1 MTASRLEVSWCRRHV
16 VVECGDG
23 TAVQLTMSRRKQACP
38 SRHIASPA
46 SSSLCVGN
54 SHNGS
59 GRGGSSTGGE
69 EESSDDEHVC
79 GRCRAEFPTLDH
91 FLAHKR
97 CCPSVETM
105 GLPGS
110 TPSRLSCSDDDAAGR
125 QSTSDVAEV
134 DEDPL
139 VVAAAARLPST
150 HVALEALQSTK
161 VAVAQFAYGSA
172 GGPAEIAALHEALM
186 ALQQQQ
192 VVQLH
197 IIQQLQAYVGATP
210 TLPVNLTRAAD
221 STPTPPPPPPPPPP
235 APRTE
240 PSPDAPGQT
249 HATPPPPN
257 TAVDLAAKEIAPP
270 EPAEPPPETISS
282 GALLVAPP
290 VGPPPP
296 DEPNTLELLQRHTE
310 KALQDT
316 MSGGSFLLN
325 GLGSPDPSRL
335 RRKDG
340 RPDEAYLRHRCRFC
354 GKVFGSDSALQIH
367 IRSHTGERPFKCNVC
382 GNRFSTKGNLK
393 VHFQRHRA
401 KYPHVRMNPHP
412 VPEHLDKHFPPLEP
426 PGDRSPTSPSGAT
439 SSPPPSLQPALALQT
454 APLGVLVK
462 AGSQVPR
469 PDDLVGPSCSGTLA
483 LRATGSR
490 SISPGTETTNVTTSM
505 GSPPLEGER
514 PLSLKAEPEDDAED
528 KASDEDRDSGGISGS
543 ADDSMP
549 FTSAGSFISSS
560 FSALP
565 TPADAAVPLHA
576 DPAFYQDLLPKPGSN
591 DNSWETLMEVTR
603 PSETSKLQQLVDNI
617 EHKLSDPNQ
626 CVICHRV
633 LSCRSALQM
642 HYRTHTGE
650 RPFRCK
656 ICGRAFTTKG
666 NLKTHMGVH
675 RVKPPLRVLHK
686 CPVCHKQFTN
696 SLVLQQHVRMHG
708 SESLHPTQSFST
720 TSQRPTPPP
729 KTSSSPPP
737 TSPSSPMPEQKKE
750 EERSPSPQPLLRPL
764 SPERPPSQLTSL
776 AALENQVKG
785 IKTSL
790 QVPALPFG
798 PFGIGLS
805 SGFGRYDEQSPL
817 FNRTPEAG
825 QRSPA
830 FSPRAGSELSTGD
843 ERSTPGAPSPSGGTS
858 PPVNG
863 GPLDLTPRTLL
874 GRPADNFSGRFF
886 AAPPLGGLPFPGA
899 APGRPNTT
907 CQICFKTFACNSA
920 LEIHYRSHTKERPFK
935 CSVCE
940 RGFSTK
946 GNLKQHMLTHKI
958 RDLPATLFAA
968 TPTSSASAPSP
979 VPSPGRSSSPADQRP
994 GASPDENR
1002 TKRVEPVA
1010 APPGGPPPP
1019 RRPPGLPRHV
1029 CHVCNKPFSSSSS
1042 LQIHMRTH
1050 TGDRP
1055 FKCSVCGRAFTTKGN
1070 LKVHMGT
1077 HMWNNGSSRRGR
1089 RMSIELPSLLS
1100 GPKADFVP
1108 PPPPPHELFYP
1119 YLGPAYLNGM
1129 LGPKANEISVIQ
1141 GASTEPRPGDEAEPH
1156 NGAWAW
1162 KMACNLCAK
1171 ICGSSL
1177 ELEAHL
1183 KAHHRKELEVQSPDN
1198 VAV

>member
-1 MTASRLEVSWCRRHV
+1 MVVMMLSNRAHPTKALSCSLSEAAVACRYSAR
-16 VVECGDG
+16 
-23 TAVQLTMSRRKQACP
+23 
-38 SRHIASPA
+38 
-46 SSSLCVGN
+46 
-54 SHNGS
+54 GS

-367 IRSHTGERPFKCNVC
+367 IRSHTGGKTLQV
-382 GNRFSTKGNLK
+382 
-393 VHFQRHRA
+393 QRLREQVFNEGQPEGALSKTPCEVPTRA
-401 KYPHVRMNPHP
+401 N
-412 VPEHLDKHFPPLEP
+412 EP
-426 PGDRSPTSPSGAT
+426 A
-439 SSPPPSLQPALALQT
+439 
-454 APLGVLVK
+454 
-462 AGSQVPR
+462 
-469 PDDLVGPSCSGTLA
+469 SCSGA
-483 LRATGSR
+483 LGQAFPAVGASRGSQPDIAVRRHVVTTTVATTRTGSTDC
-490 SISPGTETTNVTTSM
+490 SFGENV
-505 GSPPLEGER
+505 

>member
-1 MTASRLEVSWCRRHV
+1 
-16 VVECGDG
+16 
-23 TAVQLTMSRRKQACP
+23 MSRRKQACP

-54 SHNGS
+54 SHNAKDALSSRRKKCPGEHCWRTPSQPRTLEGS

-97 CCPSVETM
+97 CCPSAEPM

-125 QSTSDVAEV
+125 QSAPSDAA
-134 DEDPL
+134 DEEQP
-139 VVAAAARLPST
+139 AARLPST

-161 VAVAQFAYGSA
+161 VAVAQFAYGST
-172 GGPAEIAALHEALM
+172 GGPAEIAALHEALI

-197 IIQQLQAYVGATP
+197 IIQQLQAYVGASP

-221 STPTPPPPPPPPPP
+221 SSPP
-235 APRTE
+235 PRTE
-240 PSPDAPGQT
+240 PSPDAPT

-257 TAVDLAAKEIAPP
+257 TAADLAAQESVAVAP
-270 EPAEPPPETISS
+270 EPAEAPAAEPVGEPLA

-290 VGPPPP
+290 AGPPPP

-325 GLGSPDPSRL
+325 GLGSPDPGRL
-335 RRKDG
+335 RRKGDG

-426 PGDRSPTSPSGAT
+426 PGDRSPTSPSGTA
-439 SSPPPSLQPALALQT
+439 SPPPPSLQPALALHPSPV
-454 APLGVLVK
+454 PLAALAK
-462 AGSQVPR
+462 TQR

-483 LRATGSR
+483 LRATSTR
-490 SISPGTETTNVTTSM
+490 STSPGPEAAANVTTSIC
-505 GSPPLEGER
+505 SSELEDER
-514 PLSLKAEPEDDAED
+514 PLSLKAEPEDEAED
-528 KASDEDRDSGGISGS
+528 KAVASDEDRDSGEVSGS

-549 FTSAGSFISSS
+549 FTSGGSFISGS
-560 FSALP
+560 FSALQ
-565 TPADAAVPLHA
+565 TSADATVPLHA

-708 SESLHPTQSFST
+708 SESLHATPSFQG

-729 KTSSSPPP
+729 KASSSTPPGSP
-737 TSPSSPMPEQKKE
+737 TSPAPEQKKE
-750 EERSPSPQPLLRPL
+750 ERNSPSPQPLMRPL

-798 PFGIGLS
+798 PFGMGLS
-805 SGFGRYDEQSPL
+805 SGFARFDDQSLLMGRTS
-817 FNRTPEAG
+817 EAG

-843 ERSTPGAPSPSGGTS
+843 ERSTPGAPSPSGGAS

-874 GRPADNFSGRFF
+874 SRPADNFSGRFF

-958 RDLPATLFAA
+958 RDLPATLFAS
-968 TPTSSASAPSP
+968 TPGGPSP
-979 VPSPGRSSSPADQRP
+979 SPSPGRSASPVEVRP

-1002 TKRVEPVA
+1002 NKRVEPA
-1010 APPGGPPPP
+1010 TPGGPPP

-1089 RMSIELPSLLS
+1089 RMSIELPSLIS

-1141 GASTEPRPGDEAEPH
+1141 GVGTEPRPGDEAEPQ

-1183 KAHHRKELEVQSPDN
+1183 KTHHRKELELQSHDN

>member
-1 MTASRLEVSWCRRHV
+1 
-16 VVECGDG
+16 
-23 TAVQLTMSRRKQACP
+23 MSRRKQACP

-125 QSTSDVAEV
+125 QSASDVAEV
-134 DEDPL
+134 DEEPL
-139 VVAAAARLPST
+139 VAAAAARLPST

-172 GGPAEIAALHEALM
+172 GGRRKVHRLRLLRRHR
-186 ALQQQQ
+186 
-192 VVQLH
+192 H
-197 IIQQLQAYVGATP
+197 
-210 TLPVNLTRAAD
+210 
-221 STPTPPPPPPPPPP
+221 PP

-257 TAVDLAAKEIAPP
+257 TAVDLAAKEIAAP
-270 EPAEPPPETISS
+270 ESAEPPAETSLGDPISG

-462 AGSQVPR
+462 AGSQLPR

-549 FTSAGSFISSS
+549 FTSAGSFMSGS

-565 TPADAAVPLHA
+565 TSADAAVPLHA

-642 HYRTHTGE
+642 HYRTHT
-650 RPFRCK
+650 
-656 ICGRAFTTKG
+656 
-666 NLKTHMGVH
+666 
-675 RVKPPLRVLHK
+675 
-686 CPVCHKQFTN
+686 
-696 SLVLQQHVRMHG
+696 
-708 SESLHPTQSFST
+708 
-720 TSQRPTPPP
+720 
-729 KTSSSPPP
+729 
-737 TSPSSPMPEQKKE
+737 
-750 EERSPSPQPLLRPL
+750 
-764 SPERPPSQLTSL
+764 
-776 AALENQVKG
+776 
-785 IKTSL
+785 
-790 QVPALPFG
+790 
-798 PFGIGLS
+798 
-805 SGFGRYDEQSPL
+805 
-817 FNRTPEAG
+817 EAG

-979 VPSPGRSSSPADQRP
+979 APSPGRSLSPADQRP
-994 GASPDENR
+994 GASPDEIR
-1002 TKRVEPVA
+1002 TKRVESVA
-1010 APPGGPPPP
+1010 APPGGPPPPQP

>member
-1 MTASRLEVSWCRRHV
+1 
-16 VVECGDG
+16 
-23 TAVQLTMSRRKQACP
+23 MSRRKQACP

-97 CCPSVETM
+97 CCPSVESM

-125 QSTSDVAEV
+125 QSASDAAEV
-134 DEDPL
+134 DEEPS
-139 VVAAAARLPST
+139 VAARLPST

-161 VAVAQFAYGSA
+161 VAVAQFAYGSS

-197 IIQQLQAYVGATP
+197 IIQQLQAYVGASP
-210 TLPVNLTRAAD
+210 ALPVNLTRAAD
-221 STPTPPPPPPPPPP
+221 STPPPP
-235 APRTE
+235 APPPPRTV
-240 PSPDAPGQT
+240 PSPEAPGGQT

-257 TAVDLAAKEIAPP
+257 TVVDLATKESAAP
-270 EPAEPPPETISS
+270 EPADPPAAESPLGEPMGGT
-282 GALLVAPP
+282 LLVAPP
-290 VGPPPP
+290 AGPPPP

-335 RRKDG
+335 RRKGDG

-439 SSPPPSLQPALALQT
+439 SSPPPSLQPALALQP

-462 AGSQVPR
+462 AAAPR
-469 PDDLVGPSCSGTLA
+469 PEDLVRPSCSGALA
-483 LRATGSR
+483 LRATR
-490 SISPGTETTNVTTSM
+490 STSPGSERTSNVTTPMTSAE
-505 GSPPLEGER
+505 LESER
-514 PLSLKAEPEDDAED
+514 PLSLKAEPEDEADD
-528 KASDEDRDSGGISGS
+528 KVSDEDRDSCGVSGS

-549 FTSAGSFISSS
+549 FTSAGSFLSGS
-560 FSALP
+560 FSTLQ
-565 TPADAAVPLHA
+565 TTADAAVPLHA

-708 SESLHPTQSFST
+708 SESLHATQSFQG

-737 TSPSSPMPEQKKE
+737 SSPTSPAPEQKKE
-750 EERSPSPQPLLRPL
+750 EGRSPSPQPLMRPL

-798 PFGIGLS
+798 PFGMGLS
-805 SGFGRYDEQSPL
+805 SGFGRFDDQSL
-817 FNRTPEAG
+817 LLGRTPETG

-874 GRPADNFSGRFF
+874 GRPADSFSGRFF

-968 TPTSSASAPSP
+968 TPSAGASGPSP
-979 VPSPGRSSSPADQRP
+979 APSPGRSASPCSEQRP
-994 GASPDENR
+994 GASPDESR
-1002 TKRVEPVA
+1002 TKRVEP
-1010 APPGGPPPP
+1010 GGPPPPPPPPQHQP

-1141 GASTEPRPGDEAEPH
+1141 GASTEPRPGDEAEPQ